1 MQAVDE
7 PHQLFLGDVG
17 IAQVEGDGLT
27 ADDTTQNG
35 GGDGALPA
43 QVNLS
48 PQPFVT
54 TPERDTLDSQT
65 AVQQVGGSTN
75 QRAENRRD
83 VTHQRLQVRQT
94 LMQTHSSLW
103 LR

>member
-27 ADDTTQNG
+27 ADDTTQHG

-48 PQPFVT
+48 PQMFVT
-54 TPERDTLDSQT
+54 TPERDTPEGQT
-65 AVQQVGGSTN
+65 AVQQVDGSTN
-75 QRAENRRD
+75 RRAENRCD